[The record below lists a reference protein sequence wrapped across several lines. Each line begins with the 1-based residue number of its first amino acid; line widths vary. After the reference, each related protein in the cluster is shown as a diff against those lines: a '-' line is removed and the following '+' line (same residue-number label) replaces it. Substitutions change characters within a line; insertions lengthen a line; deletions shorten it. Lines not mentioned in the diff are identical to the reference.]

1 MHALDDPRFY
11 YLANFHKALA
21 WLAAR
26 YSDLFDE
33 QEAAFVRQFSE
44 LPLASQALLTRMI
57 MRKGPH
63 FRASKLRY
71 EEIGCPRQ
79 AAEPLLVH
87 GWVQHDSELSLAELF
102 AYLRKD
108 EILQHFGP
116 LLSIRSA
123 NKPQLLEQLEPHLPG
138 AQPLQHWCPELDDPL
153 LTLAI
158 GELVD
163 RLRLM
168 FFGNLHQ
175 DWVEFVLSDLGIF
188 RYEQVELSADSRG
201 FAQRADI
208 DAYFHLWQ
216 CRQLFEAGEPLAE
229 LIEQI
234 AQVHTDNPLLL
245 DRRGKLLFRIGQHL
259 ERLGEL
265 EHALAL
271 YQASA
276 YPEARQ
282 RQIRVLERSGLYAEA
297 HVLAQQA
304 AEAPVNDAEAQLVA
318 RALTRLNRQLGLAKA
333 SKPPAI
339 SAGLI
344 ELSLPYLGDYSVEQ
358 HVQLHL
364 SEDQAPVHYVENTLI
379 CSLFGLLCWSAI
391 YAPLPG
397 AFFHPFHSGPVD
409 LLRPDFSQRRAPLF
423 AECLGLL
430 DSDAYKDRIRATY
443 QAKFGIQSPFV
454 FWGLL
459 TEELLEQALTCLPAA
474 HLRAWFQRLLR
485 DIKANRAGMPDL
497 IQFWPAEGRYRMI
510 EVKGPG
516 DRLQDNQKRWLAFCA
531 EHGMP
536 VDVCYVQWAEAQA

>member
-1 MHALDDPRFY
+1 MHSLEDPRFY

-26 YSDLFDE
+26 YSDLFSAD
-33 QEAAFVRQFSE
+33 EAAFVRLFPE
-44 LPLASQALLTRMI
+44 LPLPSQALLTRMI

-63 FRASKLRY
+63 FRASKLSY
-71 EEIGCPRQ
+71 EEIGCSRQ
-79 AAEPLLVH
+79 AAEVLLAH
-87 GWVQHDSELSLAELF
+87 GWLSSASELSLAELF
-102 AYLRKD
+102 AHLRKD
-108 EILQHFGP
+108 EVLLHFGA
-116 LLSIRSA
+116 LLSNRSA
-123 NKPQLLEQLEPHLPG
+123 NKPLLLEQLQSQLEGERPFD
-138 AQPLQHWCPELDDPL
+138 QWCPQLDDPL
-153 LTLAI
+153 LTLTI
-158 GELVD
+158 GELID

-188 RYEQVELSADSRG
+188 RYEQVAMSADSRG
-201 FAQRADI
+201 FTRREDI
-208 DAYFHLWQ
+208 DTYLHLWH
-216 CRQLFEAGEPLAE
+216 CRQRFEAGEPLTE
-229 LIEQI
+229 VLEQI
-234 AQVHTDNPLLL
+234 AAVHTDNPLLL
-245 DRRGKLLFRIGQHL
+245 ERRGKLLFRIAQHL

-271 YQASA
+271 YGLSA
-276 YPEARQ
+276 YPESRQ
-282 RQIRVLERSGLYAEA
+282 RQIRVLERLAQYEQA
-297 HVLAQQA
+297 HILAQQA
-304 AEAPVNDAEAQLVA
+304 AAAPVNDGEAQLVA

-333 SKPPAI
+333 SKPAKVE
-339 SAGLI
+339 AGRI
-344 ELSLPYLGDYSVEQ
+344 ELSLPFHPDFSVEQ
-358 HVQLHL
+358 RVQLHL

-379 CSLFGLLCWSAI
+379 CSLFGLLCWPAI

-409 LLRPDFSQRRAPLF
+409 LLRADFTQRRATLF
-423 AECLGLL
+423 ADCLAAL
-430 DSDAYKDRIRATY
+430 DCETYKTRIRSTY
-443 QAKFGIQSPFV
+443 QEKFGIQSPFV

-497 IQFWPAEGRYRMI
+497 IQFWPAEQRYRMI

-531 EHGMP
+531 EHAMP
-536 VDVCYVQWAEAQA
+536 VDVCYVQWADV